1 MKGNVMT
8 SWNKFLLVMT
18 VFAVSIVAAM
28 ITVANSARAWDIDK
42 MNEQIEK
49 TNVIVGGVC
58 SGTIIGKK
66 DRLVLTA
73 YHCISDLFEKYTEEV
88 VAPDGT
94 ISEVKKQ
101 RKIPLEVWTNKV
113 RDYQI
118 VSTVKYGAK
127 IVGSDSK
134 NDIALLQITD
144 EDYVP
149 PAVVKLAP
157 DTYKYKRGL
166 KVYAVGNPGIKFD
179 NSISEGIIAAPERA
193 IDFGTGTGEFKM
205 FQHSATTIGGN
216 SGGSILNDEGELIG
230 TVTGG
235 LRGAAISFAIPVR
248 FTKEMIRRAGFA
260 ASVDGV
266 ELPVK
271 LDSSKVYP
279 YGGPL

>member
-1 MKGNVMT
+1 MKYAVT
-8 SWNKFLLVMT
+8 TIICFLLAAVIMT
-18 VFAVSIVAAM
+18 TGAH
-28 ITVANSARAWDIDK
+28 AWEIDK

-58 SGTIIGKK
+58 SGTIISKK

-73 YHCISDLFEKYTEEV
+73 YHCISDLFENYTETIEN
-88 VAPDGT
+88 PDGT
-94 ISEVKKQ
+94 ITDVKKR
-101 RKIPLEVWTNKV
+101 RKLPLEVWTNKV

-144 EDYVP
+144 VDYVP

-157 DTYKYKRGL
+157 DTYQFKRGL
-166 KVYAVGNPGIKFD
+166 RVYAVGNPGIRFD
-179 NSISEGIIAAPERA
+179 NSISEGIISAPERS
-193 IDFGTGTGEFKM
+193 IDFDTGAEFKM

-216 SGGSILNDEGELIG
+216 SGGSILNDSGELIG

-248 FTKEMIRRAGFA
+248 FTKDMIRRSGFA
-260 ASVDGV
+260 ASVEGV
-266 ELPVK
+266 EQPVK
-271 LDSSKVYP
+271 LDTSKIYP
-279 YGGPL
+279 YGGSQW

>member
-1 MKGNVMT
+1 MHKAVIA
-8 SWNKFLLVMT
+8 LLTFV
-18 VFAVSIVAAM
+18 AM
-28 ITVANSARAWDIDK
+28 ISPAFAWDIDK

-58 SGTIIGKK
+58 SGTLIGKK

-73 YHCISDLFEKYTEEV
+73 YHCINDLFENYTEEV
-88 VAPDGT
+88 VSPDGT
-94 ISEVKKQ
+94 VSEVKKQ
-101 RKIPLEVWTNKV
+101 RKLPLEVWTNKV

-127 IVGSDSK
+127 IVGQDAK

-144 EDYVP
+144 EDFVP
-149 PAVVKLAP
+149 PMVVHLAP
-157 DTYKYKRGL
+157 DSYKYKRGL

-179 NSISEGIIAAPERA
+179 NSISEGIIAAPERS

-216 SGGSILNDEGELIG
+216 SGGSILNDAGELIG

-248 FTKEMIRRAGFA
+248 FTKDMIRKSGFA

-271 LDSSKVYP
+271 LDTSKVYP
-279 YGGPL
+279 YGGSQ

>member
-1 MKGNVMT
+1 MLKAAIA
-8 SWNKFLLVMT
+8 LLAFVLLISP
-18 VFAVSIVAAM
+18 AS
-28 ITVANSARAWDIDK
+28 AWDIDK

-58 SGTIIGKK
+58 SGTIISKK

-94 ISEVKKQ
+94 VSEVKKQ

-113 RDYQI
+113 RNYEI

-149 PAVVKLAP
+149 AMVAKLAP

-179 NSISEGIIAAPERA
+179 NSVSEGIIAAPERA

-235 LRGAAISFAIPVR
+235 LRGAAISFAIPIK
-248 FTKEMIRRAGFA
+248 FTKDMIRKSGFA

-266 ELPVK
+266 EQPVK
-271 LDSSKVYP
+271 LDSAKVYP
-279 YGGPL
+279 YGGQQ

>member
-1 MKGNVMT
+1 MYKAALAL
-8 SWNKFLLVMT
+8 SAF
-18 VFAVSIVAAM
+18 VF
-28 ITVANSARAWDIDK
+28 SASPVFAWDIEK

-58 SGTIIGKK
+58 SGTLIGKK

-73 YHCISDLFEKYTEEV
+73 YHCINDLFEDYTEEIEG
-88 VAPDGT
+88 PDGT
-94 ISEVKKQ
+94 VSEVKKR
-101 RKIPLEVWTNKV
+101 RKLPLEVWQNKV

-134 NDIALLQITD
+134 NDVALLQITD
-144 EDYVP
+144 EDFVP
-149 PAVVKLAP
+149 PMVVHLAP
-157 DTYKYKRGL
+157 DSYKYKRGL
-166 KVYAVGNPGIKFD
+166 KVYAVGNPGITFD
-179 NSISEGIIAAPERA
+179 NSISEGIIASPERS
-193 IDFGTGTGEFKM
+193 IDFGTGTGEFKL

-235 LRGAAISFAIPVR
+235 LRGAAISFAVPVR
-248 FTKEMIRRAGFA
+248 FTKEMIRKAGFA

-266 ELPVK
+266 EVPIK
-271 LDSSKVYP
+271 LDAAKIYP
-279 YGGPL
+279 YQ

>member
-1 MKGNVMT
+1 MKYAVTMLICG
-8 SWNKFLLVMT
+8 LLALGLMV
-18 VFAVSIVAAM
+18 VAAFP
-28 ITVANSARAWDIDK
+28 ALAWDIDK

-58 SGTIIGKK
+58 SGTIIAKK

-73 YHCISDLFEKYTEEV
+73 YHCISDLFEDYTEKVEG
-88 VAPDGT
+88 PDGT
-94 ISEVKKQ
+94 ISEVKK
-101 RKIPLEVWTNKV
+101 RRRLPLEVWTNKV

-134 NDIALLQITD
+134 NDIALLQVTD

-149 PAVVKLAP
+149 PMVVKLAS
-157 DTYKYKRGL
+157 DDYKYKRGL

-193 IDFGTGTGEFKM
+193 IDFGTGTGEFKL

-216 SGGSILNDEGELIG
+216 SGGSILNDDGELIG

-235 LRGAAISFAIPVR
+235 LRGAAISFAVPIK

-260 ASVDGV
+260 ASVEGV
-266 ELPVK
+266 EKPVK
-271 LDSSKVYP
+271 LDTSKIYP
-279 YGGPL
+279 YGGQ

>member
-1 MKGNVMT
+1 MKYAVTMVICG
-8 SWNKFLLVMT
+8 LLALGLM
-18 VFAVSIVAAM
+18 AIAALP
-28 ITVANSARAWDIDK
+28 AHAWDIDK

-271 LDSSKVYP
+271 LDASKVYP
-279 YGGPL
+279 YGGAQ